1 MDKTKVMISV
11 PQLDKLKDSGKHP
24 CSVAGKELQVIPS
37 TVMDVPIGFTRDVRS
52 SNITDKL
59 APDPTFRCSRCLVT
73 ARPINGRPCDHVV
86 VNDHNLGVVDSCHLG
101 DTISAGGGWETAII
115 TRVGAVWGKFRKM
128 PPIQSCKTLPLTTW
142 ARIYNTCVRSAMLY
156 GVW

>member
-11 PQLDKLKDSGKHP
+11 PQLDKLKGSGKHP

-37 TVMDVPIGFTRDVRS
+37 TVMAVPIGFTRDVRS

-73 ARPINGRPCDHVV
+73 ARPINGRSCDHAV
-86 VNDHNLGVVDSCHLG
+86 VNDHNLGVVDSFCHLG
-101 DTISAGGGWETAII
+101 DTISAGGG
-115 TRVGAVWGKFRKM
+115 
-128 PPIQSCKTLPLTTW
+128 
-142 ARIYNTCVRSAMLY
+142 
-156 GVW
+156 